1 MSVDTASAALAL
13 PLHVADPPP
22 QRARQVPARAVA
34 PAHRSMATP
43 DDRPGDGV
51 RDIAAGFTLEWA
63 GMLAALACVGAALA
77 TSLWHAH
84 GAVEAA
90 ERDRLAVQARVVDE
104 NVAQQIDGVN
114 RALASV
120 RDDYLATSPWNVST
134 VMSARLKSIADALP
148 GVRSMVLLDAEG
160 NVGATSVG
168 PLIGRDFS
176 DRDYFRAARS
186 SHDASTLHVAAPYRT
201 SLGTWTIV
209 FTRAIVSPS
218 GSFVGVVAAALEPEY
233 FEVLMRSV
241 LYAPDMAVS
250 LGHSDGK
257 TFVTMPRDDARPGT
271 GGSGP
276 RLAATREISPGAL
289 RMDRPLVAA
298 VSRSEAAVFR
308 DWQHQSFQYAAFLG
322 LLCAGAAFG
331 LHRAQARRVE
341 VAALR
346 TAASA
351 ERQSHAA
358 QLALALRSADMGL
371 WAWDLANDRYTF
383 DATGSRDVGLD
394 IDGPDQLDRDWR
406 RAIHNADRPLL
417 MAAVEAHFRGDV
429 ETFDA
434 EFRVRHHDGSWIW
447 MHSRGRIVERDGFGA
462 PSKMAGTHL
471 NITTRK
477 RAEARIARTGEMLRR
492 TGELANIGGWELEL
506 ASGRLEWSEQVF
518 RIHDLDLG
526 EAPPLDGS
534 IAYYAPEAQPQI
546 TAAIELATADGTP
559 WDLELAFVTARGRPR
574 WVRTQGVALME
585 DGKPSRLLCAL
596 QDVTER
602 KTTALELLRLNEQ
615 LQRLSTTDP
624 LTEVGN
630 RRLFDQTLHTEWA
643 RAARRGEQ
651 VGLLM
656 IDIDHFKEYNDHY
669 GHPAGDACLR
679 QVARLVGDAVRRG
692 GELVSR
698 YGGEEFAL
706 LLPGAALGDALQA
719 AERCSQLIAEAKI
732 EHRAS
737 PMSAWVTVSIGA
749 ASQSASSNSRC
760 EGLVDIADAALYR
773 AKRCGRGRIES

>member
-1 MSVDTASAALAL
+1 MSTVTAPMSLDTGGSILA
-13 PLHVADPPP
+13 P
-22 QRARQVPARAVA
+22 RSSVPAPRPLVL
-34 PAHRSMATP
+34 R
-43 DDRPGDGV
+43 DDPRGSGDVG
-51 RDIAAGFTLEWA
+51 AGFALEWA
-63 GMLAALACVGAALA
+63 GLLAALACVGAVLA
-77 TSLWHAH
+77 ASLWHAH
-84 GAVEAA
+84 GSVDAA

-120 RDDYLATSPWNVST
+120 RDDYLAAPSHAVSA
-134 VMSARLKSIADALP
+134 VMSTRLKAIADALP
-148 GVRSMVLLDAEG
+148 GVRSLVLLDSDG

-168 PLIGRDFS
+168 SLVGRDFS
-176 DRDYFRAARS
+176 DRDYFRAARNG
-186 SHDASTLHVAAPYRT
+186 HDPSTLHVAAPYRT

-218 GSFVGVVAAALEPEY
+218 GAFVGAVAAALEPDY
-233 FEVLMRSV
+233 FGVLMRSV
-241 LYAPDMAVS
+241 LYAPDMVVS

-257 TFVTMPRDDARPGT
+257 TFVIVPRDETRPEIGN
-271 GGSGP
+271 GGGP
-276 RLAATREISPGAL
+276 RLMATREISPGAL
-289 RMDRPLVAA
+289 RMDRPLVAT
-298 VSRSEAAVFR
+298 VGRSEAAVFR

-322 LLCAGAAFG
+322 LLCAAAAFG

-346 TAASA
+346 SAANA
-351 ERQSHAA
+351 ERQSHAE
-358 QLALALRSADMGL
+358 QLALALHSADMGL
-371 WAWDLANDRYTF
+371 WTWDLANDRYTF
-383 DATGSRDVGLD
+383 DATGSRDVGVD
-394 IDGPDQLDRDWR
+394 IDGPDRLDRDWR
-406 RAIHNADRPLL
+406 RAIHNADRPRL
-417 MAAVEAHFRGDV
+417 MVAVEAHFRGDV
-429 ETFDA
+429 PTFDA
-434 EFRVRHHDGSWIW
+434 EFRVRHHDGSWVW

-471 NITTRK
+471 NITERK
-477 RAEARIARTGEMLRR
+477 RTEARIARTGEMLRR

-506 ASGRLEWSEQVF
+506 SSGRLEWSEQVF
-518 RIHDLDLG
+518 RIHDLDPG
-526 EAPPLDGS
+526 EAPPLEGA

-546 TAAIELATADGTP
+546 TDAIELAAADGTP
-559 WDLELAFVTARGRPR
+559 WDLELPFVTARGRPR

-585 DGKPSRLLCAL
+585 DGKPARLLCAL

-630 RRLFDQTLHTEWA
+630 RRLFDQTLRTEWS
-643 RAARRGEQ
+643 RAARRGEP

-656 IDIDHFKEYNDHY
+656 IDLDHFKEYNDHY

-679 QVARLVGDAVRRG
+679 QVARLIGDAVRRG

-706 LLPGAALGDALQA
+706 LLPGATLADALLA

-749 ASQSASSNSRC
+749 ASQNASSNVGC